1 MKIAAM
7 QTNSL
12 LLASGIRRL
21 FPDKGGCSPMK
32 GNLMSNT
39 AYAAFAPANTL
50 IGRLAAAID
59 RLLLAYAETMI
70 RNGDVARCIV

>member
-1 MKIAAM
+1 MHTI
-7 QTNSL
+7 SL
-12 LLASGIRRL
+12 LLASGIRKL
-21 FPDKGGCSPMK
+21 LPDRGGRALARMK

-39 AYAAFAPANTL
+39 SYAAFAPANSTL